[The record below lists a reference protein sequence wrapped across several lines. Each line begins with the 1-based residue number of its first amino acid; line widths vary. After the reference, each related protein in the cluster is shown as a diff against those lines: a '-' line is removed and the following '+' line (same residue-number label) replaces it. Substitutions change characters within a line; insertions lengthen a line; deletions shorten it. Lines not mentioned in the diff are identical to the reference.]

1 MENASDFKEKAV
13 LDVGSGSGI
22 LSFFAAQAGARVV
35 YAVEA
40 SEFANYAKLLV
51 KSNPELGAKIKV
63 RLF

>member
-40 SEFANYAKLLV
+40 SEFANYSKLLV